1 MGCNRYAHDTGAMSQ
16 TSDDMH
22 SQTGPRVYV
31 EEYAKMR
38 HSNSRTLPLN
48 FEHLMHHDDVLQKVI
63 SGQFLRYPCPYWDD
77 LPFWGQFQKLF
88 CYSIRFI
95 SSATSISMGSYFSW
109 NVAINCYCKDTV
121 RLLLTLIFLWKNPW
135 ILFRLGPLCGH

>member
-1 MGCNRYAHDTGAMSQ
+1 MSQ

-38 HSNSRTLPLN
+38 HSNSTTLPLN

-63 SGQFLRYPCPYWDD
+63 SGQFLRYACPYLVTCLSGDSFKNYSAIQYALSVWQQASV
-77 LPFWGQFQKLF
+77 WGATFQQ
-88 CYSIRFI
+88 
-95 SSATSISMGSYFSW
+95 M
-109 NVAINCYCKDTV
+109 
-121 RLLLTLIFLWKNPW
+121 
-135 ILFRLGPLCGH
+135 

>member
-38 HSNSRTLPLN
+38 HSNSTTLPLN

-63 SGQFLRYPCPYWDD
+63 SGQFLRYPSPYWVTCLSGDS
-77 LPFWGQFQKLF
+77 FKN
-88 CYSIRFI
+88 YSAIQHALLARQQT
-95 SSATSISMGSYFSW
+95 SAWEI
-109 NVAINCYCKDTV
+109 
-121 RLLLTLIFLWKNPW
+121 
-135 ILFRLGPLCGH
+135 PLKKRR